1 MDTNGKGNSYFPGN
15 LACLGKAERR
25 RVANLACLGTAERRR
40 VPNLVERNTF
50 NTSLFCSKL
59 CSKSKDLNDCNRKI
73 RNLPRQRYEY

>member
-15 LACLGKAERR
+15 LA
-25 RVANLACLGTAERRR
+25 ANL